1 MLQNLDTVIA
11 FAMIMLMLSLIITVL
26 VQAVVAALELR
37 GNNLIASL
45 AKVLLQV
52 EPSLRNNPAIAKE
65 IATKVAEHPSLVHF
79 SSAQGR
85 VGTFLAK
92 FFTRPV
98 KGIEAKEWIRLLDEL
113 GNDPNNGL
121 GNDAKDALNQLLAA
135 EVPGATPER
144 MEQAK
149 KIAAQLSAAFPFQT
163 QMVEQGIQKALGS
176 TRKIVAGTGKWF
188 DAVMDRSSDWFTTQT
203 RVWTVILAIGLAFV
217 FKVDSLLIIRQL
229 ADNPEARAKLVQST
243 NDVLD
248 KTKKDMETTSAADI
262 ALTTMAAEYHKN
274 GDAREGILNA
284 VPQSPTLSCGVAATA
299 ISPQPNDPV
308 RTEFTS
314 RCKEEDA
321 QSLQA
326 AAQKLKDYAAQVDNS
341 QLTIISLPLSPQ
353 NPMPWLANSMTWAAS
368 LRKNSQPAKNG
379 DSAKATSSKQD
390 SATQVNQGAMPGY
403 AGSLITG
410 LLLTLGA
417 PFWFNTLRDLSNLR
431 PAISDKLDDISAVD
445 SLMSA
450 VHLPTASAPQPAAAA
465 AAAAADS
472 TAGGR

>member
-65 IATKVAEHPSLVHF
+65 IAAKVAEHPSLVHF
-79 SSAQGR
+79 STAQGS

-121 GNDAKDALNQLLAA
+121 GKEAKDALNQLLAT

-163 QMVEQGIQKALGS
+163 QMVEQSIQKALGS
-176 TRKIVAGTGKWF
+176 TRKIVAGTEKWF

-203 RVWTVILAIGLAFV
+203 RVWTVILAIGLALV

-229 ADNPEARAKLVQST
+229 ADNPEVRAKLVQGT
-243 NDVLD
+243 GQVLD
-248 KTKKDMETTSAADI
+248 QAKKDMQAASAADI
-262 ALTTMAAEYHKN
+262 TLTTMAGEYHKS
-274 GDAREGILNA
+274 GDDKEKILNA
-284 VPQSPTLSCGVAATA
+284 VPQSPTLSCDVAASA
-299 ISPQPNDPV
+299 ISPQPNDAL

-314 RCKEEDA
+314 RCQEESK

-326 AAQKLKDYAAQVDNS
+326 AAQRLKDYTAQVDNS
-341 QLTIISLPLSPQ
+341 QLTIINLPFSPQ
-353 NPMPWLANSMTWAAS
+353 NPMTWLATYLKRSQNGGPIDAA
-368 LRKNSQPAKNG
+368 
-379 DSAKATSSKQD
+379 
-390 SATQVNQGAMPGY
+390 NQAAMPGY

-450 VHLPTASAPQPAAAA
+450 VHLPPTSAPQPAAAA
-465 AAAAADS
+465 AAASADS